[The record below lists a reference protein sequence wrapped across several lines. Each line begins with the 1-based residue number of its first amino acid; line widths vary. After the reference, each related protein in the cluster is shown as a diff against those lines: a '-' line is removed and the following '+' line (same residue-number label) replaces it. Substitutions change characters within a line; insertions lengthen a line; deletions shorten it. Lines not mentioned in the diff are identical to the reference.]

1 MRGHPFSYKLIAGS
15 LVTVLAAGLLT
26 SGLAAAATEQRS
38 GAIGIEGTVSG
49 NPPNQAPTITV
60 PKNGQIFTSLPIT
73 VAGLCPSGLLVEVFK
88 NNVFAGSIQCR
99 SGSYSLP
106 IDLFSGRNDLIA
118 RAYDNLNQASPD
130 SNLVSV
136 TFNDTT
142 TPGASRLTITS
153 AYAKR
158 GANPGAVLTWPVI
171 ITGGSPPYAITAD
184 WGDKSTP
191 DLISRAVP
199 GEISLEHIY
208 KQSGIYKVT
217 FKVTDANGTTAFLQV
232 VGIGNGPTQ
241 QSSQKAKPAG
251 AVNVTTSRAFWIL
264 LILLFPLLL
273 AAFWLG
279 KRYQLQLIRDRLR
292 RGQRPF

>member
-1 MRGHPFSYKLIAGS
+1 MRGHTFFYKLLAGS
-15 LVTVLAAGLLT
+15 LVAVLAAGLLT

-49 NPPNQAPTITV
+49 NSPNQAPSITV

-88 NNVFAGSIQCR
+88 NNVFAGSVQCR

-142 TPGASRLTITS
+142 TPGAFRLTITS